1 MAIQTVD
8 SEWTSR
14 QLRNSHHLNFCIA
27 MRLLPHRR
35 HIRARGCGVAVC
47 SLAAAVTAISLF
59 ASSILLLAQVPSR
72 QASQEDLPRFRVSA
86 TVTHLKLLLD
96 DGPPAIEIITTAPV
110 TPAISKLADP
120 MRLVI
125 DLPNTN
131 MSVSHKQVPVQGE
144 DISSI
149 RLELNAA
156 NPPTVHVEVDLRK
169 PMDYTWESAGN
180 RLLVRRHAID
190 LKLTPASAPIA
201 PVDLGN
207 VVPVDR
213 LASGASITASSDTT
227 VLRLRHGGDFFV
239 CPRTTV
245 AVTHSRSGPDM
256 MLALSTGALEAHVT
270 LDNSADEVITPDF
283 RILLRGPGEFD
294 YAIRADSQGNTCVRT
309 LPGNTSQAIIYE
321 LMGDGKYEFQPRDQI
336 VFHAGRLSS
345 EDTAFH
351 GASPDGNDT
360 ILPVECGCP
369 PPPQPPVLLA
379 SGAAAGEGVDAS
391 AQGSSSASVK
401 EPSSASLGTEPSLE
415 AATGTKLRGAGAD
428 TAELPDW
435 QRNLPHAKAEAT
447 LTFTPSGYRSAGALP
462 VSSRPAP
469 IPMAALPPP
478 LPTQERAPVKHKRF

>member
-1 MAIQTVD
+1 
-8 SEWTSR
+8 
-14 QLRNSHHLNFCIA
+14 
-27 MRLLPHRR
+27 
-35 HIRARGCGVAVC
+35 VC
-47 SLAAAVTAISLF
+47 SAATLLAAISLF
-59 ASSILLLAQVPSR
+59 CSPLQLRAVSPAQRESDQEV
-72 QASQEDLPRFRVSA
+72 AGSQSPA
-86 TVTHLKLLLD
+86 TVVHFNVFLK
-96 DGPPAIEIITTAPV
+96 DGTPAVEIITTDPV
-110 TPAISKLADP
+110 KPKISKLAEP

-131 MSVSHKQVPVQGE
+131 MSVPRKLVSVKSQDVGA
-144 DISSI
+144 I
-149 RLELNAA
+149 RLELSATD
-156 NPPTVHVEVDLRK
+156 PPQVHVEIDLLK
-169 PMDYTWESAGN
+169 PLDYTWESAGN
-180 RLLVRRHAID
+180 RLLVELHAMVA
-190 LKLTPASAPIA
+190 KSPPGPPPIA
-201 PVDLGN
+201 AVDYSN

-213 LASGASITASSDTT
+213 VPSGSSVTALSDTT
-227 VLRLRHGGDFFV
+227 VMRLRRGGDFYV
-239 CPRTTV
+239 CPHSTV
-245 AVTHSRSGPDM
+245 SVNRSRNGPDL
-256 MLALSTGALEAHVT
+256 MLAIGVGALETHIT
-270 LDNSADEVITPDF
+270 LGNSTDEVVTPDF

-294 YAIRADSQGNTCVRT
+294 YAIRADPQGNTCVKT
-309 LPGNTSQAIIYE
+309 LPGNTSPAIIYE
-321 LMGDGKYEFQPRDQI
+321 LLGDGKYEFQPRDQI
-336 VFHAGRLSS
+336 VFHAGRLRS

-351 GASPDGNDT
+351 GASSDGNET

-478 LPTQERAPVKHKRF
+478 LPTQERAPVKHKRFEGVRHFFAKIFG

>member
-1 MAIQTVD
+1 
-8 SEWTSR
+8 
-14 QLRNSHHLNFCIA
+14 
-27 MRLLPHRR
+27 
-35 HIRARGCGVAVC
+35 VC
-47 SLAAAVTAISLF
+47 SAATLLAAISLF
-59 ASSILLLAQVPSR
+59 CSPLQLRAVSPAQRESDQEV
-72 QASQEDLPRFRVSA
+72 AGSQSPA
-86 TVTHLKLLLD
+86 TVVHFNVFLK
-96 DGPPAIEIITTAPV
+96 DGTPAVEIITTDPV
-110 TPAISKLADP
+110 KPKISKLAEP

-131 MSVSHKQVPVQGE
+131 MSVPRKLVSVKSQDVGA
-144 DISSI
+144 I
-149 RLELNAA
+149 RLELSATD
-156 NPPTVHVEVDLRK
+156 PPQVHVEIDLLK
-169 PMDYTWESAGN
+169 PLDYTWESAGN
-180 RLLVRRHAID
+180 RLLVQLHAMVA
-190 LKLTPASAPIA
+190 KSPPGPPPIA
-201 PVDLGN
+201 AVDYSN

-213 LASGASITASSDTT
+213 VPSGSSVTALSDTT
-227 VLRLRHGGDFFV
+227 VMRLRRGGDFYV
-239 CPRTTV
+239 CPHSTV
-245 AVTHSRSGPDM
+245 SVNRSRNGPDL
-256 MLALSTGALEAHVT
+256 MLAIGVGALETHIT
-270 LDNSADEVITPDF
+270 LGNSTDEVVTPDF

-294 YAIRADSQGNTCVRT
+294 YAIRADPQGNTCVKT
-309 LPGNTSQAIIYE
+309 LPGNTSPAIIYE
-321 LMGDGKYEFQPRDQI
+321 LLGDGKYEFQPRDQI
-336 VFHAGRLSS
+336 VFHAGRLRS

-351 GASPDGNDT
+351 GASSDGNET

-478 LPTQERAPVKHKRF
+478 LPTQERAPVKHKRFEGVRHFFAKIFG

>member
-1 MAIQTVD
+1 
-8 SEWTSR
+8 
-14 QLRNSHHLNFCIA
+14 
-27 MRLLPHRR
+27 
-35 HIRARGCGVAVC
+35 VC
-47 SLAAAVTAISLF
+47 SAATLLAAISLF
-59 ASSILLLAQVPSR
+59 CSPLQLRAVSPAQRESDQEV
-72 QASQEDLPRFRVSA
+72 AGSQSPA
-86 TVTHLKLLLD
+86 TVVHFNVFLK
-96 DGPPAIEIITTAPV
+96 DGTPAVEIITTDPV
-110 TPAISKLADP
+110 KPKISKLAEP

-131 MSVSHKQVPVQGE
+131 MSVPRKLVSVKSQDVGA
-144 DISSI
+144 I
-149 RLELNAA
+149 RLELSATD
-156 NPPTVHVEVDLRK
+156 PPQVHVEIDLLK
-169 PMDYTWESAGN
+169 PLDYTWESAGN
-180 RLLVRRHAID
+180 RLLVQLHAMVA
-190 LKLTPASAPIA
+190 KSPPGPPPIA
-201 PVDLGN
+201 AVDYSN

-213 LASGASITASSDTT
+213 VPSGSSVTALSDTT
-227 VLRLRHGGDFFV
+227 VMRLRRGGDFYV
-239 CPRTTV
+239 CPHSTV
-245 AVTHSRSGPDM
+245 SVNRSRNGPDL
-256 MLALSTGALEAHVT
+256 MLAIGVGALETHIK
-270 LDNSADEVITPDF
+270 LGNSTDEVVTPDF

-294 YAIRADSQGNTCVRT
+294 YAIRADPQGNTCVKT
-309 LPGNTSQAIIYE
+309 LPGNTSPAIIYE
-321 LMGDGKYEFQPRDQI
+321 LLGDGKYEFQPRDQI
-336 VFHAGRLSS
+336 VFHAGRLRS

-351 GASPDGNDT
+351 GASSDGNET

-478 LPTQERAPVKHKRF
+478 LPTQERAPVKHKRFEGVRHFFAKIFG